1 MSRISKYWVSPPSWI
16 GPTRRPR
23 VESRWCAF
31 FRLSQKIVHTTDEGG
46 SNFACSISDRAQ
58 SRIVGTLSWGNFK
71 ATSEATGLSH
81 SAGTFST
88 LQSKVSIHHRLAAST
103 LVYVSTN
110 ESVQKVRGIHDTAK
124 TTRRP

>member
-58 SRIVGTLSWGNFK
+58 SRIVGHFVLGKFQGYVGSERIVPLCGNLFHF
-71 ATSEATGLSH
+71 A
-81 SAGTFST
+81 
-88 LQSKVSIHHRLAAST
+88 I
-103 LVYVSTN
+103 
-110 ESVQKVRGIHDTAK
+110 ESVDPPPFGSFDARVCEHQRVRIE
-124 TTRRP
+124 